1 MKIGIVCP
9 YNMFQFAGGVQ
20 DVVVQLH
27 RELKRKGHEVRVI
40 TPKPR
45 NFNHEVPKDYILLG
59 RSAKV
64 HTMATMV
71 DIGFEAVS
79 SEIDSILENEK
90 FDVIHFHEPWIPLL
104 SRQILTRSSAVN
116 IGTFHAKS
124 PETIMSKS
132 FISSVGPYTKSILNY
147 LDSLTAVSSAA
158 SEYVVGMTDRLIEIV
173 PNGIDLTKFKPT
185 GQTSDQKNIL
195 YLGRLEKRKGIEYL
209 IDAYRLVQN
218 KHPEVILKIAGSGVK
233 RKSLEKYVQQNSIS
247 GVEFLGYVAEEDK
260 PLLMEDATVYC
271 SPAPYGE
278 SFGIVLLEAMA
289 VGTPVVAG
297 NNVGYASVMKD
308 TGMLSLV
315 NPTSTVDFAQR
326 LELMLFDEKVRKI
339 WKEWAKDT
347 VKQYKFSKIADAYE
361 AVYEKALS
369 IVHV

>member
-1 MKIGIVCP
+1 MG
-9 YNMFQFAGGVQ
+9 GGVG
-20 DVVVQLH
+20 
-27 RELKRKGHEVRVI
+27 KKKKKKKK
-40 TPKPR
+40 TNK
-45 NFNHEVPKDYILLG
+45 K
-59 RSAKV
+59 
-64 HTMATMV
+64 
-71 DIGFEAVS
+71 
-79 SEIDSILENEK
+79 
-90 FDVIHFHEPWIPLL
+90 
-104 SRQILTRSSAVN
+104 
-116 IGTFHAKS
+116 
-124 PETIMSKS
+124 
-132 FISSVGPYTKSILNY
+132 
-147 LDSLTAVSSAA
+147 
-158 SEYVVGMTDRLIEIV
+158 
-173 PNGIDLTKFKPT
+173 
-185 GQTSDQKNIL
+185 KNIL